1 MNSLKSVLAF
11 ERSGFS
17 RPAFFWSARRP
28 QPRTWARRLWR
39 GGESDAA
46 WVRPALLGLLVGAAI
61 LYLANLT
68 ISGYANTYYSA
79 AALAGS
85 QSWSAWFFGSFDA
98 SNFITVDKPPLS
110 TMVMGLSVRLFGLSS
125 WSILVPQ
132 AIAGVATVGLLF
144 GAVKR
149 SFGPAA
155 ALIAGAILATTPAA
169 VMIFRFNNP
178 DALLTLL
185 FVLAATALL
194 RSLERGSYRLVM
206 LAGACIGAAFLTKYL
221 QAYLVLPA
229 FALVF
234 GLCAN
239 TSLRR
244 RIIGLGLAMV
254 SVLVASAWWVAI
266 VELLP
271 AASKPFIG
279 GSTSGSVLDLI
290 LGYDGLGR
298 IFGTAGPAGGG
309 LPSGAIGSGGV
320 VGAAFG
326 GGFSGSVGLG
336 RLFDAQFF
344 GEIAWFIPLALVCL
358 GLGLA
363 SRARAGRT
371 DRALAGYLLWGG
383 WLLVSAL
390 VFSYMSGIIHSYY
403 AVALAPAIAA
413 LVGAGL
419 VGLWSFHL
427 RQRRLGLDLWLGGA
441 AVGLACLATAAFGA
455 VLLGRTADFAQGWG
469 FAAVVVAAAVL
480 VALLLLS
487 LAGRSHTARF
497 AWAVPRLA
505 LAVAGIGVIATLLAP
520 MAYNLTT
527 IGTAI
532 GGGDP
537 HPGPGVSDNL
547 GGVGPS
553 GAANA
558 GLNPPNGAALLP
570 DGVPPARPAGDFG
583 LPTGADGDSTRGG
596 GALGLPGDGG
606 GVGGNVSDSALLDFL
621 VANRGSAIWIVAANS
636 AQEAGSIELATG
648 LPVMAMGGFTGSDP
662 APTLEQLKA
671 YIAAGQLRFVLAG
684 NSFGAGG
691 RDVSSVRTTWVTSAC
706 KTVDYGGSG
715 SLYDCLGAT

>member
-1 MNSLKSVLAF
+1 MNSRLSVLALD
-11 ERSGFS
+11 RPRFS
-17 RPAFFWSARRP
+17 WAAARP
-28 QPRTWARRLWR
+28 QSRTWARRLWR
-39 GGESDAA
+39 GADSDAA
-46 WVRPALLGLLVGAAI
+46 WVRPALWGLLVGAAI

-155 ALIAGAILATTPAA
+155 ALIAGVILATTPAA

-185 FVLAATALL
+185 FVLAAAALL

-221 QAYLVLPA
+221 QAALVLPA

-239 TSLRR
+239 ASLRR
-244 RIIGLGLAMV
+244 RLIGLGLAMI
-254 SVLVASAWWVAI
+254 SVLVTSAWWVAI

-271 AASKPFIG
+271 AGSKPFIG

-298 IFGTAGPAGGG
+298 IFGAAGPAGGG

-326 GGFSGSVGLG
+326 GGFSGQVGLT
-336 RLFDAQFF
+336 RLFDDQFF

-363 SRARAGRT
+363 ARARAGRT

-419 VGLWSFHL
+419 VGLWPL
-427 RQRRLGLDLWLGGA
+427 RLRIGRLGLDLWLGGA

-455 VLLGRTADFAQGWG
+455 ALLGRTPDFAQGPG
-469 FAAVVVAAAVL
+469 FAAVVLAGAVL
-480 VALLLLS
+480 IALVLLS
-487 LAGRSHTARF
+487 LAGRFGTARL
-497 AWAVPRLA
+497 AWAVPKLA
-505 LAVAGIGVIATLLAP
+505 LAVAGLGVIATLLAP

-527 IGTAI
+527 IGSAI

-547 GGVGPS
+547 GGLGNP

-558 GLNPPNGAALLP
+558 GLNAPNGAGVALLP
-570 DGVPPARPAGDFG
+570 GGAPPARPVGDFG
-583 LPTGADGDSTRGG
+583 PPTGVAGDSIRDG
-596 GALGLPGDGG
+596 GAGGLPGDGG
-606 GVGGNVSDSALLDFL
+606 GVGGNVADSALLDFL
-621 VANRGSAIWIVAANS
+621 TANRGSATWIVAANS
-636 AQEAGSIELATG
+636 AQEAGSIELATN

-662 APTLEQLKA
+662 APTLKQLQA

-684 NSFGAGG
+684 NGG
-691 RDVSSVRTTWVTSAC
+691 GGGSDVGSVRTAWVTSAC
-706 KTVDYGGSG
+706 KTVDYGGSA
-715 SLYDCLGAT
+715 SLYDCLGAS